1 MNFLEKQFK
10 LKENGTDIKT
20 ELIAGLT
27 TFTTMAYVLA
37 TVPSIMSSAGF
48 GKLGVLTMV
57 IILCAIT
64 SIAMGIVTNRPFVL
78 GPGLGSVAVYSVSMI
93 IGEGISPAVASGVI
107 FWEGLLFVIISFIGL
122 RDIIVKLIPLSIKI
136 SISAGIGLFI
146 SY

>member
-27 TFTTMAYVLA
+27 TFATMAYVLA

-48 GKLGVLTMV
+48 GKSGVLTMV

-78 GPGLGSVAVYSVSMI
+78 GPGLGSVAVYSISMI
-93 IGEGISPAVASGVI
+93 IDLLLLLLELFSGKD
-107 FWEGLLFVIISFIGL
+107 FYLL
-122 RDIIVKLIPLSIKI
+122 LSHLLDLEI
-136 SISAGIGLFI
+136 
-146 SY
+146 